1 MNLPTAS
8 GLFTRRTILSGGAAT
23 IASLA
28 VLPAHAD
35 IVERIDLEAVFSAQK
50 VAGTFATFEPAGN
63 RFTLVN
69 AERARRRYVPAST
82 FKIANSLIALET
94 GAVRDE
100 NEIVPYGGKKQPFP
114 AWEKD
119 MTMREAIAASAVP
132 IYQELARRIGLEAYQ
147 DWLARLDFG
156 NRAAGDN
163 VETFWLDGPLEIST
177 VEQAQFVARLAR
189 QELPASARAQNLVRD
204 IVRLEQRDGR
214 ILYGKTGWRFSSK
227 PQLGWWTGW
236 IEQDETVTGFSLN
249 IDMHSAADA
258 AKRVALGRGLLD
270 RLQVY

>member
-50 VAGTFATFEPAGN
+50 VAGTFATFEPTSN
-63 RFTLVN
+63 RVTLVN
-69 AERARRRYVPAST
+69 AERAKRRYVPAST

-119 MTMREAIAASAVP
+119 MSMREAIAASAVP

-156 NRAAGDN
+156 NRATGNN
-163 VETFWLDGPLEIST
+163 VETFWLDGPLEISA
-177 VEQAQFVARLAR
+177 VEQAQFAARLAR

-204 IVRLEQRDGR
+204 IARLEQRDGR

-236 IEQDETVTGFSLN
+236 VEQDGTVTGFSLN

-258 AKRVALGRGLLD
+258 AKRVALGRTLLD